1 MFSTLDLHISA
12 HTQPQSNIL
21 LKTHIKIQEVWF
33 FKKSC
38 VLESDTWYL
47 LSSLHSL
54 NLQTTYEY
62 DKSTSKKKPIMSRS
76 RKHFFS
82 TAIKSLK
89 TKNKCKQA
97 ILGNEYLTAQERILI
112 VFCLKNK
119 V

>member
-12 HTQPQSNIL
+12 HTQAQSNIL

-38 VLESDTWYL
+38 VLESDTGYL

-62 DKSTSKKKPIMSRS
+62 GKSTSKKPHYESFLQT
-76 RKHFFS
+76 FFF
-82 TAIKSLK
+82 LL
-89 TKNKCKQA
+89 Q
-97 ILGNEYLTAQERILI
+97 
-112 VFCLKNK
+112 
-119 V
+119 